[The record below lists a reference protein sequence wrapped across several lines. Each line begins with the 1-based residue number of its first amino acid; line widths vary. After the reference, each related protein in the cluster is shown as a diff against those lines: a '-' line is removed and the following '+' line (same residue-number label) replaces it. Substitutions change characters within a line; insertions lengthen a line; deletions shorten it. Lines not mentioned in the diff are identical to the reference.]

1 VKAAIVLESFRDG
14 ASVSD
19 VACKHVVSAP
29 QLHAWRRAA
38 REGLLPLP
46 EDEALGLVPIMVDGG
61 SRGGGERPAGGS
73 LTLEIDGIRVLVPAE
88 FDAAHLGRVI
98 AAIRGTA

>member
-1 VKAAIVLESFRDG
+1 VDRAEE
-14 ASVSD
+14 VSD
-19 VACKHVVSAP
+19 LVEACA
-29 QLHAWRRAA
+29 
-38 REGLLPLP
+38 